1 MTPEEK
7 DIVYGDIEYIMA
19 YAKGL
24 HDKNSRDHITACLD
38 DRKIEIQRGEW
49 DD

>member
-1 MTPEEK
+1 MTDEEK
-7 DIVYGDIEYIMA
+7 EIVYEDFEYIMA

-24 HDKNSRDHITACLD
+24 HDKNSRDHAIGCLEDRITE
-38 DRKIEIQRGEW
+38 IEMGEW

>member
-7 DIVYGDIEYIMA
+7 DIVYGDIEYLMV

-24 HDKNSRDHITACLD
+24 HDKISRDHAIGCLE
-38 DRKIEIQRGEW
+38 DRKTAIERGEW